1 MQLIVKAWVAI
12 SLRPL
17 KAAELPLAVG
27 ELDPELLPD
36 VLVES
41 LVPDGMFWFDGPLVP
56 KGLPAPDFI
65 YAEAFDGI
73 AGSVLLACH
82 KSD

>member
-17 KAAELPLAVG
+17 KAELLLEVG
-27 ELDPELLPD
+27 ELDPELLD
-36 VLVES
+36 ALVES
-41 LVPDGMFWFDGPLVP
+41 LVPDGIFWFDGPLVP